1 MQWDQIKT
9 LLILSFL
16 ILNIYLLVQFTEKQ
30 EQADLSVL
38 EHTESTIEDQLEA
51 ENIKIPNLSNKKYNE
66 TFISVEPKLI
76 VNDEL
81 KKLKELENQDNEVIQ
96 NTLIVSKID
105 EPIKV
110 SEKSNQENLNNLLD
124 ELVLFPDNYSFW
136 EWNEQANMIV
146 YFQEK
151 FDRPIYYNQSGLV
164 LLYLNEQNEITHY
177 TQTVLG
183 EDEKNED
190 SRDLIT
196 SMRAIETLYDSDK
209 LKSNDEITSVEM
221 GFHTRVPLDSGVQV
235 FAPTW
240 EVEVNEESRYF
251 VNAIEEVIF
260 ASEHEKFFKETL
272 MNIKEKVGLIENKKI
287 DQEKLLEI
295 LDKKISLIDGSA

>member
-66 TFISVEPKLI
+66 TFISVAPKLI

-81 KKLKELENQDNEVIQ
+81 KKLKELKNQDNEVIQ
-96 NTLIVSKID
+96 NRLIVSKID

-124 ELVLFPDNYSFW
+124 ELVLFPDSYSLW

-183 EDEKNED
+183 EDEENED

-209 LKSNDEITSVEM
+209 LESNDEITSVEM

-240 EVEVNEESRYF
+240 EVEVNDESRYF

>member
-1 MQWDQIKT
+1 
-9 LLILSFL
+9 
-16 ILNIYLLVQFTEKQ
+16 
-30 EQADLSVL
+30 
-38 EHTESTIEDQLEA
+38 
-51 ENIKIPNLSNKKYNE
+51 
-66 TFISVEPKLI
+66 
-76 VNDEL
+76 
-81 KKLKELENQDNEVIQ
+81 DNEVIQ
-96 NTLIVSKID
+96 NTLIVSKVD

-124 ELVLFPDNYSFW
+124 ELVLFPDSYSLW

-177 TQTVLG
+177 KQTLLC
-183 EDEKNED
+183 EDEDNED
-190 SRDLIT
+190 SRHLIT
-196 SMRAIETLYDSDK
+196 TIRTIETLYYSDK
-209 LKSNDEITSVEM
+209 PENNYEITSVEM
-221 GFHTRVPLDSGVQV
+221 GFHTIVPLDSGVQV

-240 EVEVNEESRYF
+240 AVEVNEESRYF
-251 VNAIEEVIF
+251 VNAIEEVVF

-295 LDKKISLIDGSA
+295 LDKKISLI

>member
-110 SEKSNQENLNNLLD
+110 PEKSNQENLNNLLD
-124 ELVLFPDNYSFW
+124 ELVLFPDSYSLW

-183 EDEKNED
+183 EDEENED

-209 LKSNDEITSVEM
+209 LESNDEITSVEM

-240 EVEVNEESRYF
+240 EVEVNDESRYF

>member
-1 MQWDQIKT
+1 LQWDQIKT

-66 TFISVEPKLI
+66 TFISVAPKLI

-81 KKLKELENQDNEVIQ
+81 KKLKELKNQDNEVIQ
-96 NTLIVSKID
+96 NRLIVSKID

-110 SEKSNQENLNNLLD
+110 SERSNQENLNNLLD
-124 ELVLFPDNYSFW
+124 ELVLFPDSYSLW

-151 FDRPIYYNQSGLV
+151 IDRPIYYNQSGLV
-164 LLYLNEQNEITHY
+164 LFYLNEQNEITHY

-183 EDEKNED
+183 EDEENED

-209 LKSNDEITSVEM
+209 LESNDEITSVEM

-240 EVEVNEESRYF
+240 EVEVNDESRYF

>member
-81 KKLKELENQDNEVIQ
+81 KKLKELKNQDNEVIQ

-105 EPIKV
+105 EPIEV
-110 SEKSNQENLNNLLD
+110 PEKSNQENLNNLLD
-124 ELVLFPDNYSFW
+124 ELVLFPDSYSLW

-183 EDEKNED
+183 EDEENED

-209 LKSNDEITSVEM
+209 LESNDEITSVEM

-240 EVEVNEESRYF
+240 EVEVNDESRYF

>member
-66 TFISVEPKLI
+66 TFISVAPKLI

-81 KKLKELENQDNEVIQ
+81 KKLKELKNQDNEVIQ
-96 NTLIVSKID
+96 NRLIVSKID

-110 SEKSNQENLNNLLD
+110 SERSNQENLNNLLD
-124 ELVLFPDNYSFW
+124 ELVLFPDSYSLW

-151 FDRPIYYNQSGLV
+151 IDRPIYYNQSGLV
-164 LLYLNEQNEITHY
+164 LFYLNEQNEITHY

-183 EDEKNED
+183 EDEENED

-209 LKSNDEITSVEM
+209 LESNDEITSVEM

-251 VNAIEEVIF
+251 VNAIEEVVF

>member
-66 TFISVEPKLI
+66 TFISVAPKLI

-81 KKLKELENQDNEVIQ
+81 KKLKELKNQDNEVIQ
-96 NTLIVSKID
+96 NRLIVSKID

-110 SEKSNQENLNNLLD
+110 SERSNQENLNNLLD
-124 ELVLFPDNYSFW
+124 ELVLFPDSYSLW

-151 FDRPIYYNQSGLV
+151 IDRPIYYNQSGLV
-164 LLYLNEQNEITHY
+164 LFYLNEQNEITHY

-183 EDEKNED
+183 EDEENED

-240 EVEVNEESRYF
+240 EVEVNDESRYF

-287 DQEKLLEI
+287 DQEKLLEV

>member
-66 TFISVEPKLI
+66 TFISVAPKLI

-81 KKLKELENQDNEVIQ
+81 KKLKELKNQDNEVIQ
-96 NTLIVSKID
+96 NRLIVSKID

-110 SEKSNQENLNNLLD
+110 SERSNQENLNNLLD
-124 ELVLFPDNYSFW
+124 ELVLFPDSYSLW

-151 FDRPIYYNQSGLV
+151 IDRPIYYNQSGLV
-164 LLYLNEQNEITHY
+164 LFYLNEQNEITHY

-183 EDEKNED
+183 EDEENED

-209 LKSNDEITSVEM
+209 LESNDEITSVEM

-240 EVEVNEESRYF
+240 EVEVNDESRYF

>member
-81 KKLKELENQDNEVIQ
+81 KKLKELKNQDNEVIQ
-96 NTLIVSKID
+96 NTLIVSKVD

-124 ELVLFPDNYSFW
+124 ELVLFPDSYSLW

-183 EDEKNED
+183 EDEENED

-209 LKSNDEITSVEM
+209 LESNDEITSVEM

-251 VNAIEEVIF
+251 VNAIEEVVF

>member
-81 KKLKELENQDNEVIQ
+81 KKLKELKNQDNEVIQ

-105 EPIKV
+105 EPIEV

-124 ELVLFPDNYSFW
+124 ELVLFPDSYSLW

-183 EDEKNED
+183 EDEENED

-209 LKSNDEITSVEM
+209 LESNDEITSVEM

-240 EVEVNEESRYF
+240 EVEVNDESRYF

>member
-81 KKLKELENQDNEVIQ
+81 KKLKELKNQDNEVIQ
-96 NTLIVSKID
+96 NTLIVSKVD

-124 ELVLFPDNYSFW
+124 ELVLFPDSYSLW

-183 EDEKNED
+183 EDEENED

-209 LKSNDEITSVEM
+209 LESNDEITSVEM

-240 EVEVNEESRYF
+240 EVEVNDESRYF